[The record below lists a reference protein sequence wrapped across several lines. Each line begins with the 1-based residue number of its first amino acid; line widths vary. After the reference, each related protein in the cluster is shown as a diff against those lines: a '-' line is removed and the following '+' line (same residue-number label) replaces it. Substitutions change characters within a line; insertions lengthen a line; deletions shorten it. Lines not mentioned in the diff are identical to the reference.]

1 MAASAKRRRMRDPGR
16 GLSPVQLVLVV
27 VAVLWAVAP
36 VLWAVRN
43 SIMTLPE
50 TLQPLFIPFLQFE
63 PTLHQWSFEL
73 LEQDELVRAVL
84 KSLSVA
90 LMHLIIVVPLGTLAG
105 YALARFRYRR
115 PDNFNLTVWFLSQR
129 FLPPVVVIVPFL
141 LMMRGACTPIDL
153 AGIPIP
159 QPLQLVC
166 LATGSRNLLNTPVSI
181 AIVHIT
187 FNLPFV
193 ILIMRSIFSELPVEL
208 EEAAKVDGAT
218 SWQLFRRI
226 ALPLAGPGL
235 VAAVL
240 ITFAF
245 SWNEF
250 LFALILSGPQSQTLP
265 LLVGA
270 GEGVRS
276 LDFPSV
282 SVRALVAIAPPVI
295 LALVAQRWIVRGLTF
310 GAVKG

>member
-1 MAASAKRRRMRDPGR
+1 MAARAKNQEQRQ
-16 GLSPVQLVLVV
+16 GLGPVKLLLVI
-27 VAVLWAVAP
+27 VAVLWSVLP
-36 VLWAVRN
+36 FLWAIRN
-43 SIMTLPE
+43 SLMTLPE
-50 TLQPLFIPFLQFE
+50 TLQPLFIPFLQFQ
-63 PTLHQWSFEL
+63 PTLHQWEFEL
-73 LEQDELVRAVL
+73 LEQGELLKAVFT
-84 KSLSVA
+84 SLTVA
-90 LMHLIIVVPLGTLAG
+90 LLHLVIVVPLGTIAG

-115 PDNFNLTVWFLSQR
+115 PGNFNLTVWFLSQR

-141 LMMRGACTPIDL
+141 LMMRGACSPIDL
-153 AGIPIP
+153 AGLALP
-159 QPLQLVC
+159 QPLQLLC

-181 AIVHIT
+181 ALVHIT

-193 ILIMRSIFSELPVEL
+193 ILIMRSIFAEMPVEL

-218 SWQLFRRI
+218 RWQLFSRI

-276 LDFPSV
+276 LDLPSV
-282 SVRALVAIAPPVI
+282 SVRALVAILPPVI
-295 LALVAQRWIVRGLTF
+295 LAMVAQRWIVRGLTF

>member
-1 MAASAKRRRMRDPGR
+1 
-16 GLSPVQLVLVV
+16 
-27 VAVLWAVAP
+27 
-36 VLWAVRN
+36 
-43 SIMTLPE
+43 
-50 TLQPLFIPFLQFE
+50 
-63 PTLHQWSFEL
+63 
-73 LEQDELVRAVL
+73 
-84 KSLSVA
+84 
-90 LMHLIIVVPLGTLAG
+90 
-105 YALARFRYRR
+105 
-115 PDNFNLTVWFLSQR
+115 
-129 FLPPVVVIVPFL
+129 
-141 LMMRGACTPIDL
+141 
-153 AGIPIP
+153 
-159 QPLQLVC
+159 
-166 LATGSRNLLNTPVSI
+166 VSI
-181 AIVHIT
+181 ALVHIT

-193 ILIMRSIFSELPVEL
+193 ILIMRSIFAEMPIEL

-218 SWQLFRRI
+218 RWQLFSRI

-276 LDFPSV
+276 LDLPSV
-282 SVRALVAIAPPVI
+282 SVRALVAILPPVI
-295 LALVAQRWIVRGLTF
+295 LAMVAQRWIVRGLTF